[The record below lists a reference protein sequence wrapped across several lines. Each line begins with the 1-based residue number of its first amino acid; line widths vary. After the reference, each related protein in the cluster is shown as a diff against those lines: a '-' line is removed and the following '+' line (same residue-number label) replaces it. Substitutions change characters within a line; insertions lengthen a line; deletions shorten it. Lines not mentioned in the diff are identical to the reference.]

1 MEKMAFSEVY
11 IGHLGLVTCLFLKA
25 SAPDNEYR
33 IFWGVDERGLLCGY
47 CSLTERSLARNGN
60 GATLILVYSYGE
72 FFREG
77 GRSPCPI

>member
-33 IFWGVDERGLLCGY
+33 IFGVSMSGVCY
-47 CSLTERSLARNGN
+47 A
-60 GATLILVYSYGE
+60 ATVRFPSA
-72 FFREG
+72 
-77 GRSPCPI
+77 C

>member
-33 IFWGVDERGLLCGY
+33 IFGVLMSGVCY
-47 CSLTERSLARNGN
+47 A
-60 GATLILVYSYGE
+60 ATV
-72 FFREG
+72 
-77 GRSPCPI
+77 RSPNACYREMETVLP